1 MCTHTHTNTHTH
13 ALTYKEMVTTTCAL
27 LVLLTVLCVPSVYGY
42 SAGAREESCYNMEA
56 AHVNTLTVMNV
67 SSNNCF
73 QFGDCQFTLDVL
85 AKVDYD
91 DRRAEIDVDI
101 SSYECGEVYQSK

>member
-1 MCTHTHTNTHTH
+1 
-13 ALTYKEMVTTTCAL
+13 MVTVTCAL

-56 AHVNTLTVMNV
+56 AHIDTLTEMNV
-67 SSNNCF
+67 SSFDCF
-73 QFGDCQFTLDVL
+73 QFGDCQFAVDVL

-91 DRRAEIDVDI
+91 DQRAVIDMEI